1 MLLVFSFRKKSRTCI
16 SKEFETF
23 YFTRAAV
30 DVLNKTEEANSELHC
45 TVYYCLLKK
54 KMIKID

>member
-30 DVLNKTEEANSELHC
+30 DVLNKTEEANSELHY

>member
-30 DVLNKTEEANSELHC
+30 DVLNKTEEVNSELHC